1 MSNLYY
7 EPPEDL
13 VYLEPDLRRVQWVL
27 NGVVERYN
35 DVITATIDIPLTDTE
50 EDRINV
56 ALETYQEIIKLIEI
70 GLENKYQEADSGTT

>member
-35 DVITATIDIPLTDTE
+35 DVITATIDISLTDTE